1 MPVLQPNPGW
11 AAFPER
17 EAVKKP
23 FILPGPFGPGWR
35 PSLLGPWAS
44 LQGQLAGR
52 LASLESQAQRPP
64 CRSLYGQF
72 ALHEALWETEDLHSR
87 SSKVST
93 QSSRR
98 AAPGPKLLKKKN
110 ESPTFYHLEILYGNP
125 GFWLLFGRG
134 RQQGLW
140 PHWAGIPG

>member
-11 AAFPER
+11 AAFPKR

-35 PSLLGPWAS
+35 PILLGPWAS

-64 CRSLYGQF
+64 CHSLYGHF
-72 ALHEALWETEDLHSR
+72 RLHKALWETEDLHSR
-87 SSKVST
+87 SSTGLNTELQTGS
-93 QSSRR
+93 
-98 AAPGPKLLKKKN
+98 PWPKHTEKKRMN
-110 ESPTFYHLEILYGNP
+110 HQHFTI
-125 GFWLLFGRG
+125 
-134 RQQGLW
+134 
-140 PHWAGIPG
+140 